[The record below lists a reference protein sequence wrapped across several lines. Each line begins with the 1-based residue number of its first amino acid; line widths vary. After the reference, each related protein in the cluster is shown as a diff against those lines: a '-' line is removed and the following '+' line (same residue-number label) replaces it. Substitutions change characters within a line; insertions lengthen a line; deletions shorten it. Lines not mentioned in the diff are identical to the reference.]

1 MESDAAM
8 MRAAYGPN
16 RHTVTETERQQATQ
30 DVQAVV
36 PPLVQRYGHDIE
48 IMADPQKGVGKEKI
62 ACDLVQDFWSQVLK
76 LPAANAAGVIRMSVA
91 PDMQ

>member
-1 MESDAAM
+1 MQ
-8 MRAAYGPN
+8 
-16 RHTVTETERQQATQ
+16 T
-30 DVQAVV
+30 VV

-48 IMADPQKGVGKEKI
+48 IMADPQTGVGKEKI

-76 LPAANAAGVIRMSVA
+76 LPAANAAGVIRLSVA